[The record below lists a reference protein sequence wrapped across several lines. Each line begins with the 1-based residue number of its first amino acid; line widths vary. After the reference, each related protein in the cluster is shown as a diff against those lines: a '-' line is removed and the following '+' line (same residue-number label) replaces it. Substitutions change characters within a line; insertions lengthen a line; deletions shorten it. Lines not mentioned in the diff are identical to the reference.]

1 MRSSR
6 EEEVSSELFTMGRG
20 PEEPPRGCSHGDR
33 IHSVCVS
40 LPTGQERAGSEE
52 AEATV
57 KGGEYSC

>member
-6 EEEVSSELFTMGRG
+6 EEVVTSELFTMGRG
-20 PEEPPRGCSHGDR
+20 PEEPPRGCSHGDQ

-40 LPTGQERAGSEE
+40 MPSGQETAGPEE